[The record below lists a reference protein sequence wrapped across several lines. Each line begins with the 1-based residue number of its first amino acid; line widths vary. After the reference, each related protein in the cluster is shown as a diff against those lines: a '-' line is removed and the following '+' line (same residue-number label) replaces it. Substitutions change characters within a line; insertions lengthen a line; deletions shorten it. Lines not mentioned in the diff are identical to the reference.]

1 MKNKKRLDKSLAV
14 RIITLSVFFIVA
26 IAVTIW
32 SFPYIIQLD
41 DVAVQEYY
49 RQKIESFGWCGFFVM
64 IGIQILQVVFAII
77 PGEPIEII
85 SGLLYGGI
93 GGALICVIGVFVGT
107 VIIYYLVKIF
117 GKPLVDC
124 FVSPKF
130 FEKMKILNDKRRV
143 ERLTLILFFIPGVP
157 KDILTYIAPLTP
169 IKPSRFLV
177 IATVARIPA
186 ILTAT
191 FAGAAIYNG
200 NYLFTILLFVVATV
214 LTGIGIWIERFIISH
229 FQKKRNKNAEN
240 SNTINIDCLNKNNKR
255 GV

>member
-1 MKNKKRLDKSLAV
+1 MKKQKRLDKSLV
-14 RIITLSVFFIVA
+14 IRIITLSLFFIVA
-26 IAVTIW
+26 IAVTVW
-32 SFPYIIQLD
+32 SFPYIMQLD
-41 DVAVQEYY
+41 DTAVQEYY
-49 RQKIESFGWCGFFVM
+49 RQKIESFGWGGFFVM
-64 IGIQILQVVFAII
+64 VGVQIVQVVFAII

-93 GGALICVIGVFVGT
+93 GGALICVIGVLIGT
-107 VIIYYLVKIF
+107 IIIYYLVKIF

-124 FVSPKF
+124 FASPKF
-130 FEKMKILNDKRRV
+130 FEKMRILNAKRRV
-143 ERLTLILFFIPGVP
+143 ERLMLILFFIPGVP

-169 IKPSRFLV
+169 IKASRFLL

-191 FAGAAIYNG
+191 FVGAAIYNG

-214 LTGIGIWIERFIISH
+214 LTGVGILIERFIISH
-229 FQKKRNKNAEN
+229 FQKKRNKNVEN
-240 SNTINIDCLNKNNKR
+240 TNTINTDCLNKNKKR